1 MATADELA
9 QARISESEAKTETKI
24 ARLEGKLDL
33 VLANISAVDKR
44 LSDVRGDIRSTRSN
58 IWAVGIAIATLIVAI
73 VVLFPVFFDIGAKSR
88 LRDFEQGDGWSFCL
102 MAGTLCPAN
111 QEKS

>member
-1 MATADELA
+1 LIGLASTLSDGATAWMTPNWAGPMDIA
-9 QARISESEAKTETKI
+9 ASRMTAAR
-24 ARLEGKLDL
+24 
-33 VLANISAVDKR
+33 V
-44 LSDVRGDIRSTRSN
+44 
-58 IWAVGIAIATLIVAI
+58 
-73 VVLFPVFFDIGAKSR
+73 KSR

>member
-1 MATADELA
+1 MI
-9 QARISESEAKTETKI
+9 Q
-24 ARLEGKLDL
+24 
-33 VLANISAVDKR
+33 
-44 LSDVRGDIRSTRSN
+44 
-58 IWAVGIAIATLIVAI
+58 
-73 VVLFPVFFDIGAKSR
+73 SR